1 MSTLAPLRFSVCLDM
16 IFTDRPFE
24 QRLEHIADL
33 GFRAY
38 EFWTRRG
45 KDMNIT
51 IALQTAL
58 RLHCVAIA
66 GNSEASPNDPD
77 QRAQFRDEISRSAA
91 LAVDLACDH
100 LIVHGGITRA
110 DLDRS
115 TQRAHLVEAL
125 REAAETASDAGINL
139 LLEPRNQIDH
149 PGSFLWSSDEGFAI
163 VRELGLP
170 HVKLLFD
177 CYHQQ
182 ISEGNL
188 TQRILANLDL
198 IGHIHVADVP
208 GRHEPG
214 TGEINY
220 EHIFGILREHN
231 YSGYV
236 GLEYSPRIDAAASL
250 RAVRMMGQ

>member
-1 MSTLAPLRFSVCLDM
+1 MSTLAPLRFSVCLDT

-33 GFRAY
+33 GFHAY

-58 RLHCVAIA
+58 RLQCVAIV
-66 GNSEASPNDPD
+66 GSEASPNDPD
-77 QRAQFRDEISRSAA
+77 QRATFRDEIMRSAA

-100 LIVHGGITRA
+100 LIVYGGVARA
-110 DLDRS
+110 DLDHAS
-115 TQRAHLVEAL
+115 QRACLIEAL
-125 REAAETASDAGINL
+125 HEAAETAADAGLTL
-139 LLEPRNQIDH
+139 LLEPRNQMDV
-149 PGSFLWSSDEGFAI
+149 PGSFLWSSDEAAAI
-163 VRELGLP
+163 VREVNNP
-170 HVKLLFD
+170 HVKLLFN

-188 TQRILANLDL
+188 THRLLSYLDL

-220 EHIFGILREHN
+220 EHIFGVLRECA

-236 GLEYSPRIDAAASL
+236 GLEYTPRIDSAASL
-250 RAVRMMGQ
+250 RAVRMMSQ

>member
-58 RLHCVAIA
+58 RLHCVAIF
-66 GNSEASPNDPD
+66 GSEASPNDPD
-77 QRAQFRDEISRSAA
+77 QRALFREEVTRSAA
-91 LAVDLACDH
+91 LAVDLACDN
-100 LIVHGGITRA
+100 LIVHGGISRA
-110 DLDRS
+110 DLDYAS
-115 TQRAHLVEAL
+115 QRACLIDAL
-125 REAAETASDAGINL
+125 HEAAETAADAGLNL
-139 LLEPRNQIDH
+139 LLEPRNPLDH
-149 PGSFLWSSDEGFAI
+149 PRSFLWSSDEGFAI
-163 VRELGLP
+163 IRELGKP

-188 TQRILANLDL
+188 TRRILANLDL

-220 EHIFGILREHN
+220 EHIFGILREHA

-236 GLEYSPRIDAAASL
+236 GLEYTPRIDSAASL
-250 RAVRMMGQ
+250 RAVRMLSQ